1 MSHHDSS
8 PRVPWTRS
16 QIHDYIVEAKALVSD
31 EEEPYKTAAFQ
42 AILSQ
47 LLSGKST
54 TGSAK
59 EVVEEEKNESAKIV
73 MPEDMVNYVSGLGD
87 PDKIPILWSMSG
99 QEWMKVDDFL
109 SAAAD
114 VGMTIAK
121 SWSPKQGGNFNNRL
135 YRERKLFVKKGEGK
149 EATYKLSAEGKQ
161 KVKEL
166 LETK

>member
-16 QIHDYIVEAKALVSD
+16 HIHDYIVEAKALVSD

-54 TGSAK
+54 TDSAK

-73 MPEDMVNYVSGLGD
+73 MPEDLVNYVSGLGD

-114 VGMTIAK
+114 AGMTIAK
-121 SWSPKQGGNFNNRL
+121 SWSPKQGGEFQQQAL
-135 YRERKLFVKKGEGK
+135 PGKKIVCEK
-149 EATYKLSAEGKQ
+149 R
-161 KVKEL
+161 
-166 LETK
+166 